1 MEICQNATLQMFR
14 VSERESLAV
23 HMWRRERVRVSE
35 CVHVCVWSKQ
45 KCTTR
50 DNDTHRPSKN
60 QTTEALLILETNSG
74 STFVHS
80 GLTFGRLP
88 AKSSST
94 FRPKSSK
101 NYRRRGNRRKQF
113 FWIEVLRSCK
123 VDVTVALNWCF
134 LEAEPRLDSSLP
146 PHPSPPLARRSHGLA
161 EEDFGHAQERAGM
174 QTHASA
180 AHKLTCEIGC
190 AVCACVCIRE
200 RESVCVTEVNKC
212 CMKLNFGHLSP
223 SLSLSFSLS
232 TFHLHRSLP
241 LPLSLSHLSLSLSL
255 ILSLSLSQGS
265 HRWL

>member
-1 MEICQNATLQMFR
+1 MQLFR
-14 VSERESLAV
+14 CSEWVSGRAWLSTCDGERESACE
-23 HMWRRERVRVSE
+23 WVRA
-35 CVHVCVWSKQ
+35 CVCVWSKQ
-45 KCTTR
+45 RCTTR

-180 AHKLTCEIGC
+180 SHKLTCEIGC

-223 SLSLSFSLS
+223 SLSLYISPPPELASSTLPFSP
-232 TFHLHRSLP
+232 F
-241 LPLSLSHLSLSLSL
+241 PLSQSHSLSLPGKS
-255 ILSLSLSQGS
+255 
-265 HRWL
+265 